1 MGNVTFAAGVR
12 CALIEPSR
20 DDGVADEV
28 RLSASELLP
37 AVAPRAAA
45 EAFHAI
51 ACDDGVADEV
61 RLSAAEQLAALG
73 PRAAAEPS

>member
-1 MGNVTFAAGVR
+1 MIGRGSPKR
-12 CALIEPSR
+12 CLAIAC
-20 DDGVADEV
+20 DHGVADEV
-28 RLSASELLP
+28 RLSAAEQLP

-45 EAFHAI
+45 DAFRAI
-51 ACDDGVADEV
+51 ACDDGVGDEV